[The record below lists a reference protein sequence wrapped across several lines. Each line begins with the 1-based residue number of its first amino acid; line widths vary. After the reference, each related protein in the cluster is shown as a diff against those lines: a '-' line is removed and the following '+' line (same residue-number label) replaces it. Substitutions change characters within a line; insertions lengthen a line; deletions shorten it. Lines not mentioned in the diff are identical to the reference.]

1 MDEFDFDYGF
11 DALEVFDSIEPF
23 EVDMDTG
30 VRLMC
35 DDVAHDDD
43 EEEV

>member
-11 DALEVFDSIEPF
+11 DALDVFDSIEPF

-30 VRLMC
+30 VRIVS
-35 DDVAHDDD
+35 DEVDSTDD

>member
-11 DALEVFDSIEPF
+11 DALEVFDSIDAF

-30 VRLMC
+30 MRIVSDE
-35 DDVAHDDD
+35 DDCTDD